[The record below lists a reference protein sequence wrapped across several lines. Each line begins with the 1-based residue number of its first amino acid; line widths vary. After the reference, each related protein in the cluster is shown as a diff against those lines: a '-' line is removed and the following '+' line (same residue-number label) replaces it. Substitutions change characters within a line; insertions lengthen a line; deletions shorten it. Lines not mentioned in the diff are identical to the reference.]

1 MPRPHRPCPDSSPV
15 HQREGAALRA
25 REAARGRQF
34 QAGARMP
41 LNPRPEG
48 SGELV
53 ARDSREPQPCS
64 PRGLPAPRKM
74 NPEGAESSPLYPW
87 ENKRGLGWGI
97 RLTSSRFE

>member
-1 MPRPHRPCPDSSPV
+1 MLAITVTPVLAMRERPPPCPRPHRPCPDSSPV

-48 SGELV
+48 SGELGG
-53 ARDSREPQPCS
+53 RDSR
-64 PRGLPAPRKM
+64 GLPSQA
-74 NPEGAESSPLYPW
+74 L
-87 ENKRGLGWGI
+87 RGDSL
-97 RLTSSRFE
+97 LHAK